1 MEVAGSLLKLIV
13 LAFGYFLN
21 QKRVTRKKIRKIT
34 IKRKEQ
40 EVKIDENI
48 REFDADNLALD
59 IDGLLT

>member
-21 QKRVTRKKIRKIT
+21 KERVVRKKIRKISK
-34 IKRKEQ
+34 KRREQ

-48 REFDADNLALD
+48 REFDADSLAID
-59 IDGLLT
+59 IDRLLA